1 MGRFSILGLL
11 VLAGCTDK
19 GALLSAAAPRDNS
32 SRPVASGGCIAGCS
46 PTNPIEYGGCALR
59 CAQAEVGSLAPVQI
73 LTSDDAASQA
83 ALEAAGVT
91 LDARSESFQIIASEG
106 GTAV

>member
-1 MGRFSILGLL
+1 MQRFSILGLL

-19 GALLSAAAPRDNS
+19 GAPLSAATPRGNS
-32 SRPVASGGCIAGCS
+32 ARPVASGGCIAGCS
-46 PTNPIEYGGCALR
+46 PTNSMEYGGCALR

-73 LTSDDAASQA
+73 LSAGDAVAQA

-91 LDARSESFQIIASEG
+91 LDARSESFQIVAGEG